1 MKSRVYFFLGAQN
14 TSSSGYRVRQIC
26 GFFMAEREANT
37 TPSRE
42 YARRLLAVL
51 SAWPPS
57 SKRVISKVQV
67 GVLPCKLTQVH
78 LLYLPLSLP
87 LLPVK
92 RLLRHSMSQPSLRS
106 ATIMCFVRSIRFLGG
121 PPESA
126 KPNFGV
132 CYENNTLQNGKP
144 QKYYRLTRDGFTFVT
159 MGFTGEK
166 ATRFK
171 WAYIEAFNRMEAQL
185 RGTVLPSPLIT
196 PAQQLAVRNA
206 IAKRA
211 KDSSVAYQTIYH
223 ALYTRFQIAKYDQL
237 KSSDFDTAL
246 KFISTCEVV
255 PQLQKPDIPSESVVL
270 NKDEVN
276 QILGFIYNWRYLFR
290 KDIERIYDLMVL
302 LQSPL
307 APHFWEAIHDL
318 GLPLLEDNLRRQGY
332 DVKDLPCYKHLM
344 GLS

>member
-1 MKSRVYFFLGAQN
+1 MTTQTLCTPTPIVSITNNSVTTLSIDVASFFGKRHSDVLRSIKSLI
-14 TSSSGYRVRQIC
+14 SQIPNHLRI
-26 GFFMAEREANT
+26 FAPTVVEREN
-37 TPSRE
+37 PSGGAPVKSPAYSMSRDDFT
-42 YARRLLAVL
+42 LLA
-51 SAWPPS
+51 
-57 SKRVISKVQV
+57 
-67 GVLPCKLTQVH
+67 
-78 LLYLPLSLP
+78 
-87 LLPVK
+87 
-92 RLLRHSMSQPSLRS
+92 
-106 ATIMCFVRSIRFLGG
+106 
-121 PPESA
+121 
-126 KPNFGV
+126 
-132 CYENNTLQNGKP
+132 
-144 QKYYRLTRDGFTFVT
+144 
-159 MGFTGEK
+159 MGFTGPK
-166 ATRFK
+166 ALLFK
-171 WAYIEAFNRMEAQL
+171 IAYIEAFNRMEAQL

>member
-1 MKSRVYFFLGAQN
+1 MTTQTLCTPTPIVPITNNSVTTLSIDVASFFGKRHSDVLRSIKSLI
-14 TSSSGYRVRQIC
+14 SQIPNRLRI
-26 GFFMAEREANT
+26 FAPTVVEREN
-37 TPSRE
+37 PSGG
-42 YARRLLAVL
+42 A
-51 SAWPPS
+51 
-57 SKRVISKVQV
+57 
-67 GVLPCKLTQVH
+67 
-78 LLYLPLSLP
+78 
-87 LLPVK
+87 PVK
-92 RLLRHSMSQPSLRS
+92 SPAYSMS
-106 ATIMCFVRSIRFLGG
+106 
-121 PPESA
+121 
-126 KPNFGV
+126 
-132 CYENNTLQNGKP
+132 
-144 QKYYRLTRDGFTFVT
+144 RDGFTLLA
-159 MGFTGEK
+159 MGFTGPK
-166 ATRFK
+166 ALLFK
-171 WAYIEAFNRMEAQL
+171 IAYIEAFNRMEAQL

>member
-1 MKSRVYFFLGAQN
+1 MTTQTLCTPTPIVSITNNSVTTLSIDVASFFGKRHSDVLRSIKSLI
-14 TSSSGYRVRQIC
+14 SQIPNRLRI
-26 GFFMAEREANT
+26 FAPTVVEREN
-37 TPSRE
+37 PSGG
-42 YARRLLAVL
+42 A
-51 SAWPPS
+51 
-57 SKRVISKVQV
+57 
-67 GVLPCKLTQVH
+67 
-78 LLYLPLSLP
+78 
-87 LLPVK
+87 PVK
-92 RLLRHSMSQPSLRS
+92 SPAYSMS
-106 ATIMCFVRSIRFLGG
+106 
-121 PPESA
+121 
-126 KPNFGV
+126 
-132 CYENNTLQNGKP
+132 
-144 QKYYRLTRDGFTFVT
+144 RDGFTLLA
-159 MGFTGEK
+159 MGFTGPK
-166 ATRFK
+166 ALLFK
-171 WAYIEAFNRMEAQL
+171 IAYIEAFNRMEAQL

-332 DVKDLPCYKHLM
+332 DVKDLSCYKHLM

>member
-1 MKSRVYFFLGAQN
+1 MTTQTLCTPTPIVSITNNSVTTLSIDVASFFGKRHSDVLRSIKSLI
-14 TSSSGYRVRQIC
+14 SQIPNRLRI
-26 GFFMAEREANT
+26 FAPTVVEREN
-37 TPSRE
+37 PSGG
-42 YARRLLAVL
+42 A
-51 SAWPPS
+51 
-57 SKRVISKVQV
+57 
-67 GVLPCKLTQVH
+67 
-78 LLYLPLSLP
+78 
-87 LLPVK
+87 PVK
-92 RLLRHSMSQPSLRS
+92 SPAYSMS
-106 ATIMCFVRSIRFLGG
+106 
-121 PPESA
+121 
-126 KPNFGV
+126 
-132 CYENNTLQNGKP
+132 
-144 QKYYRLTRDGFTFVT
+144 RDGFTLLA
-159 MGFTGEK
+159 MGFTGPK
-166 ATRFK
+166 ALLFK
-171 WAYIEAFNRMEAQL
+171 IAYIEAFNRMEAQL

-196 PAQQLAVRNA
+196 PAQQLAVRNV

-318 GLPLLEDNLRRQGY
+318 GLPLLKDNLRRQGY